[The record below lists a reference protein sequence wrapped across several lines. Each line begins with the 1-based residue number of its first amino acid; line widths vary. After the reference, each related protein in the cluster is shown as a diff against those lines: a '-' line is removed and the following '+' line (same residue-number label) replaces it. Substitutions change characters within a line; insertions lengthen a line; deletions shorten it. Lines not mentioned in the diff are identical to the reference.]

1 MGKFRLKKMTVRK
14 TSAFLQG
21 QPCFLFLFLY
31 SFSFSACNEQTAFKM
46 EKRPLHFDACRK
58 AVSKVTPSR
67 SSLRAK
73 PGTSHVVKWRRNRL
87 PQPGGASLV
96 AQAEKNL
103 PAVWET
109 WVQSLHRRRHGSPG
123 ARALQEKPRQGAAQ
137 RPRLQ
142 SGPHPPQRED
152 ACLQQPRPRPSK
164 NNLFIKECK
173 PRAQGGG
180 RPGAR
185 RGMPRGASL

>member
-14 TSAFLQG
+14 TSAYLQG

-96 AQAEKNL
+96 AQVEKNL

-109 WVQSLHRRRHGSPG
+109 WVQSLHR
-123 ARALQEKPRQGAAQ
+123 
-137 RPRLQ
+137 
-142 SGPHPPQRED
+142 ED
-152 ACLQQPRPRPSK
+152 AT
-164 NNLFIKECK
+164 
-173 PRAQGGG
+173 G
-180 RPGAR
+180 
-185 RGMPRGASL
+185 PRGPVLCKRSHGKEQPKDHGCRAALTHHNARMPACSSQDPVHPKIIFL